1 MQKLPIG
8 LSDFKELRMGN
19 YYFVDK
25 SEFISEVINENNKVI
40 LITRPRRFGKTLNLS
55 MLKYF
60 FDINE
65 DAKGI
70 FQGLK
75 IENLPEFKHQG
86 KYPVIFLTFKDIKE
100 PDFDKFF
107 WSMSDV
113 ISDAYK
119 THKQA
124 LFKLNLDKVERQE
137 IETIIAKQ
145 ANYGLLQ
152 NSLKNLSKY
161 LSEIYQVNP
170 IVLLD
175 EYDTPVH
182 AGWLEGYYDKV
193 IKFMRGLLS
202 GVLKDNIYLEKSVL
216 TGCLRISRE
225 SIFTGLNNLTVA
237 GIMDEMFADKFG
249 FTLEETGKLLKDYGM
264 SERYEEVME
273 WYDGYQFGGIEI
285 LNPWSVLNY
294 MARKKV
300 KPYWANTSGN
310 DLIKMLI
317 KEGRPEVKKNISGL
331 LEGEKITSC
340 IIENISFPDLKKG
353 EDKIY
358 SLLLFSGYLKCEK
371 HWLHDGE
378 WLCEMVVPNME
389 VRYIYRHIIKDWLE
403 EGYGNERIRQMCQA
417 LVREDMEEFEAILQ
431 DFVVTT
437 LSYFDPDREEPEA
450 LYLGFIAGL
459 LLNLAPEYRI
469 KTNRESGFGRYDVMV
484 KPEDR
489 DKKAIII
496 ELKSVQRTK
505 HKNPE
510 KAIKEAFMQIEKKG
524 YERELKAEGYEDIIK
539 MVIVTDK
546 KEVWVRVGGK
556 EEEDGG
562 CTHFI

>member
-65 DAKGI
+65 DAKEL
-70 FQGLK
+70 FHGLK
-75 IENLPEFKHQG
+75 IENLPEFEHQG

-107 WSMSDV
+107 WSMGEV
-113 ISDAYK
+113 IRETYK
-119 THKQA
+119 IHEES
-124 LFKLNLDKVERQE
+124 FKNLSLDTTETRA
-137 IETIIAKQ
+137 IEAILSRE

-152 NSLKNLSKY
+152 NSLKNLSRY
-161 LSEIYQVNP
+161 LSEIYQARP

-175 EYDTPVH
+175 EYDTPIH

-202 GVLKDNIYLEKSVL
+202 GLLKDNINLEKGIL
-216 TGCLRISRE
+216 TGCLRVSKE

-237 GIMDEMFADKFG
+237 GILDEMFADKFG
-249 FTLEETGKLLKDYGM
+249 FTLEETGKLLEDYEMG
-264 SERYEEVME
+264 ERYEEVMD

-294 MARKKV
+294 VARKKV

-310 DLIKMLI
+310 DLVKMLI
-317 KEGRPEVKKNISGL
+317 KEGRSEVKKNITGL
-331 LEGEKITSC
+331 LEGEKIISR

-353 EDKIY
+353 ADKIY
-358 SLLLFSGYLKCEK
+358 SLLLFSGYLKCERQ
-371 HWLHDGE
+371 WLQEDE
-378 WLCEMVVPNME
+378 FWCEMVAPNRE

-403 EGYGNERIRQMCQA
+403 EGYGNEKLRQLCQA
-417 LVREDMEEFEAILQ
+417 LIREDIDEFETILQ
-431 DFVVTT
+431 DFVVST
-437 LSYFDPDREEPEA
+437 LSYFDPDRKEPEA

-459 LLNLAPEYRI
+459 LLNLSPEYRV
-469 KTNRESGFGRYDVMV
+469 KTNRESGLGRYDVLI
-484 KPEDR
+484 KPEDKNKR
-489 DKKAIII
+489 AIII

-505 HKNPE
+505 HKDPE
-510 KAIKEAFMQIEKKG
+510 KAIKEAFLQIENKA
-524 YERELKAEGYEDIIK
+524 YEKDLEQEGYENIMK

-546 KEVWVRVGGK
+546 KEVWVRVR
-556 EEEDGG
+556 
-562 CTHFI
+562 

>member
-25 SEFISEVINENNKVI
+25 TELISEIINENNKVI

-65 DAKGI
+65 DAKEL
-70 FQGLK
+70 FHGLK
-75 IENLPEFKHQG
+75 IENLPEFEHQG

-107 WSMSDV
+107 WSMGEV
-113 ISDAYK
+113 IRETYK
-119 THKQA
+119 IHEES
-124 LFKLNLDKVERQE
+124 FKNLSLDTTETRS
-137 IETIIAKQ
+137 IEAILSRE

-152 NSLKNLSKY
+152 NSLKNLSRY
-161 LSEIYQVNP
+161 LSEIYQARP

-175 EYDTPVH
+175 EYDTPIH

-202 GVLKDNIYLEKSVL
+202 GVLKDNIYLEKGIL
-216 TGCLRISRE
+216 TGCLRISKE

-237 GIMDEMFADKFG
+237 GILSRKFRNRFG
-249 FTLEETGKLLKDYGM
+249 FTPEECAQLLRDCELED
-264 SERYEEVME
+264 RYDEVME
-273 WYDGYQFGGIEI
+273 WYNGYNFEGQEI
-285 LNPWSVLNY
+285 LNPWSVLKY
-294 MARKKV
+294 IDEGRPG
-300 KPYWANTSGN
+300 PYWANTSGN
-310 DLIKMLI
+310 DLVKMLI
-317 KEGRPEVKKNISGL
+317 KEGRAEVKKNISGL
-331 LEGEKITSC
+331 LEGEKITSR

-358 SLLLFSGYLKCEK
+358 SLLLFSGYLKCERQ
-371 HWLHDGE
+371 WLQEDE
-378 WLCEMVVPNME
+378 FWCEMVAPNRE

-403 EGYGNERIRQMCQA
+403 EGYGNEKLRQMCQA
-417 LVREDMEEFEAILQ
+417 LVKEELDIFEEYLQ
-431 DFVVTT
+431 DFVMTT

-459 LLNLAPEYRI
+459 LLNLSPEYRVR
-469 KTNRESGFGRYDVMV
+469 TNRESGLGRYDVLV
-484 KPEDR
+484 KPED
-489 DKKAIII
+489 KKKRAIII

-505 HKNPE
+505 HKDPE
-510 KAIKEAFMQIEKKG
+510 NAIKEAFEQIENRA
-524 YERELKAEGYEDIIK
+524 YEKELQVEGYENIMK
-539 MVIVTDK
+539 MAIVTDK
-546 KEVWVRVGGK
+546 KEVWVRVR
-556 EEEDGG
+556 
-562 CTHFI
+562 

>member
-1 MQKLPIG
+1 
-8 LSDFKELRMGN
+8 MGN

-65 DAKGI
+65 DAKKL

-75 IENLPEFKHQG
+75 ITTMPEFKHQS
-86 KYPVIFLTFKDIKE
+86 KYPVIFLSFKDIKE
-100 PDFDKFF
+100 PDFESFLTKLSELIADLYSTHQNRLLDFGLEQRDKNKI
-107 WSMSDV
+107 
-113 ISDAYK
+113 ISILSESRDY
-119 THKQA
+119 T
-124 LFKLNLDKVERQE
+124 
-137 IETIIAKQ
+137 
-145 ANYGLLQ
+145 LLQ

-161 LSEIYQVNP
+161 LSEIYQSRP

-175 EYDTPVH
+175 EYDTPIH

-202 GVLKDNIYLEKSVL
+202 GVLKDNVYLEKGVL
-216 TGCLRISRE
+216 TGCLRVSKE

-237 GIMDEMFADKFG
+237 GILDEMFADKFG
-249 FTLEETGKLLKDYGM
+249 FTLEETGKLLEDYEMG
-264 SERYEEVME
+264 ERYEEVMD

-294 MARKKV
+294 VARKKV

-310 DLIKMLI
+310 DLVKMLI
-317 KEGRPEVKKNISGL
+317 KEGRSEVKKNITGL
-331 LEGEKITSC
+331 LEGEKIISR
-340 IIENISFPDLKKG
+340 IIENISFPDLEKG
-353 EDKIY
+353 ADKIY
-358 SLLLFSGYLKCEK
+358 SLLLFSGYLKCERQ
-371 HWLHDGE
+371 WLQEDE
-378 WLCEMVVPNME
+378 FWCEMVAPNRE

-403 EGYGNERIRQMCQA
+403 EGYGNEKLRQLCQA
-417 LVREDMEEFEAILQ
+417 LIMEDIDEFETILQ
-431 DFVVTT
+431 DFVVST
-437 LSYFDPDREEPEA
+437 LSYFDPDRKEPEA

-459 LLNLAPEYRI
+459 LLNLSPEYRV
-469 KTNRESGFGRYDVMV
+469 KTNRESGLGRYDVLI
-484 KPEDR
+484 KPEDKNKR
-489 DKKAIII
+489 AIII

-505 HKNPE
+505 HKDPE
-510 KAIKEAFMQIEKKG
+510 KAIKEAFLQIEKKR
-524 YERELKAEGYEDIIK
+524 YEKGLLAEGYENIMK

-546 KEVWVRVGGK
+546 KEVWVRVR
-556 EEEDGG
+556 
-562 CTHFI
+562 